1 LFEENDMTEAIAM
14 PVVNDAAPLGPV
26 ARLGYGASLTDVA
39 AFEGALMRA
48 RDAQAHGFQAAPV
61 NIDATDPAR
70 APGQAMEVLFQPL
83 THIDGAANALATQA
97 QTAMASGASL
107 TPGEMVNLTV
117 KCHEFMFQCQLTANA
132 ANRTS
137 DGLQQL
143 FKQQS

>member
-1 LFEENDMTEAIAM
+1 MTEAIAN
-14 PVVNDAAPLGPV
+14 PLLGDAAPI

-39 AFEGALMRA
+39 AFEGALTRA
-48 RDAQAHGFQAAPV
+48 RDAQAQGFQTAPV
-61 NIDATDPAR
+61 SIDAVDPLR
-70 APGQAMEVLFQPL
+70 APGQAMEVLFRPL
-83 THIDGAANALATQA
+83 THIDGNASALATQA
-97 QTAMASGASL
+97 KTALESGAAL

>member
-1 LFEENDMTEAIAM
+1 MTEAIATA
-14 PVVNDAAPLGPV
+14 VVNDASPI

-39 AFEGALMRA
+39 AFEGALTRA
-48 RDAQAHGFQAAPV
+48 RDAQAHGFKAAPV

-83 THIDGAANALATQA
+83 THIDGAAHSLATQA
-97 QTAMASGASL
+97 QSAMTTGASL
-107 TPGEMVNLTV
+107 TPGEMIGLTV